1 MSLNC
6 IRRISRRALAP
17 GCQYVSLFCNRR
29 GRSLALL
36 TLVLPTSRLCLSLG
50 QVVVFLLNGSLL
62 AQQRVIIQNRV
73 DLIVDPQMVRLLPVF
88 QGPVVNSKP
97 QLLSQVRGLIQN
109 ELSIICD
116 LCGLDQKQ
124 QQTLVDLAE
133 SEWKAKTNASV
144 IKSAQENVYGSIDL
158 DGLCERVVRTWL
170 EASATTDQLSKYDE
184 ELADR
189 MRWRQKALVS
199 RVLDSLE
206 AKLNLSG
213 IQLEQIEAILN
224 EKWKDRWY
232 RSLEATF
239 DNSTL
244 LPDIRTSWISPFLSD
259 AQKAALVTRDPQTRF
274 GTQLGS
280 LDFPSIAI
288 ETRFTVGST
297 KSSDSI
303 ELEPVANKASKTD
316 DEKIIDGI
324 QRKAKAEDA
333 ERAVN
338 AKSP

>member
-1 MSLNC
+1 MVGIL
-6 IRRISRRALAP
+6 P
-17 GCQYVSLFCNRR
+17 G
-29 GRSLALL
+29 
-36 TLVLPTSRLCLSLG
+36 
-50 QVVVFLLNGSLL
+50 
-62 AQQRVIIQNRV
+62 
-73 DLIVDPQMVRLLPVF
+73 F

-97 QLLSQVRGLIQN
+97 QVLRQVRGLIQN

-116 LCGLDQKQ
+116 LCGLDQNQ

-133 SEWKAKTNASV
+133 NEWKVKTNASV
-144 IKSAQENVYGSIDL
+144 IKSTQENVYGSIDL

-170 EASATTDQLSKYDE
+170 EAVATTDQLRKYDE

-316 DEKIIDGI
+316 DEKNIDEI
-324 QRKAKAEDA
+324 LRKAKAEDE

>member
-1 MSLNC
+1 MPL
-6 IRRISRRALAP
+6 IFR
-17 GCQYVSLFCNRR
+17 
-29 GRSLALL
+29 
-36 TLVLPTSRLCLSLG
+36 TMLG
-50 QVVVFLLNGSLL
+50 IGLVVVFLLPGSLL

-109 ELSIICD
+109 ELSIIYD

-133 SEWKAKTNASV
+133 SQWKAKTNASV
-144 IKSAQENVYGSIDL
+144 IKSPQENVYGAIDL
-158 DGLCERVVRTWL
+158 EGLSERVVRTWL
-170 EASATTDQLSKYDE
+170 ESVSKPDQLSKYDE
-184 ELADR
+184 ELSDR

-199 RVLDSLE
+199 KVLDTLE

-239 DNSTL
+239 DNSSL
-244 LPDIRTSWISPFLSD
+244 LPEIRASWISPFLSD
-259 AQKAALVTRDPQTRF
+259 AQKAALATRDPQTRF
-274 GTQLGS
+274 GTQLVS
-280 LDFPSIAI
+280 QDFPSIAS
-288 ETRFTVGST
+288 EKRFTVGST
-297 KSSDSI
+297 RSSDSI
-303 ELEPVANKASKTD
+303 ELEPGSNKATKID
-316 DEKIIDGI
+316 GEQIIDGI
-324 QRKAKAEDA
+324 LRKARAEVEERGVDA
-333 ERAVN
+333 
-338 AKSP
+338 KKP